1 MGVKISLGKF
11 ISTRRKQ
18 KFMTQEELA
27 NKMHA
32 IAKWETDGG
41 VPDRDNLYRLA
52 EIIGVSVDA
61 MHHIMAGNA
70 SFEEKEIAPP
80 NITQDVIQLLEAY
93 GYEVIRPEEKDD
105 RNRWK
110 KENNCGF
117 IFGYVDWLNNVNNN
131 FVCAFCI
138 CYR

>member
-27 NKMHA
+27 NKMHVSKSA

-93 GYEVIRPEEKDD
+93 GYEEILPEEKM
-105 RNRWK
+105 NIVVK
-110 KENNCGF
+110 IKEEE
-117 IFGYVDWLNNVNNN
+117 
-131 FVCAFCI
+131 
-138 CYR
+138 R

>member
-1 MGVKISLGKF
+1 MYQYDKHLDFHALGREIK
-11 ISTRRKQ
+11 RKREE
-18 KFMTQEELA
+18 KGWTQEELA
-27 NKMHA
+27 NKMHVSKSA

-93 GYEVIRPEEKDD
+93 GYEVIRPEEK
-105 RNRWK
+105 RNIVVK
-110 KENNCGF
+110 IKEEE
-117 IFGYVDWLNNVNNN
+117 
-131 FVCAFCI
+131 
-138 CYR
+138 R

>member
-27 NKMHA
+27 NKMH
-32 IAKWETDGG
+32 
-41 VPDRDNLYRLA
+41 
-52 EIIGVSVDA
+52 
-61 MHHIMAGNA
+61 A

-93 GYEVIRPEEKDD
+93 GYEVIRPEEK
-105 RNRWK
+105 RNIVVK
-110 KENNCGF
+110 IKEEE
-117 IFGYVDWLNNVNNN
+117 
-131 FVCAFCI
+131 
-138 CYR
+138 R

>member
-27 NKMHA
+27 NKMHVSKSA

-52 EIIGVSVDA
+52 EIMDA

-93 GYEVIRPEEKDD
+93 GYEVIRPEEK
-105 RNRWK
+105 RNIVVK
-110 KENNCGF
+110 IKEEE
-117 IFGYVDWLNNVNNN
+117 
-131 FVCAFCI
+131 
-138 CYR
+138 R

>member
-27 NKMHA
+27 NKMHVSKSA
-32 IAKWETDGG
+32 IAKWETD
-41 VPDRDNLYRLA
+41 
-52 EIIGVSVDA
+52 
-61 MHHIMAGNA
+61 GNA

-93 GYEVIRPEEKDD
+93 GYEVIRPEEK
-105 RNRWK
+105 RNIVVK
-110 KENNCGF
+110 IKEEE
-117 IFGYVDWLNNVNNN
+117 
-131 FVCAFCI
+131 
-138 CYR
+138 R

>member
-27 NKMHA
+27 NKMHVSKSA

-52 EIIGVSVDA
+52 EIIGVSVDS
-61 MHHIMAGNA
+61 MHQIIAGNVCVN
-70 SFEEKEIAPP
+70 EEQSVKL
-80 NITQDVIQLLEAY
+80 NINAGCDSIVESY
-93 GYEVIRPEEKDD
+93 GYLVVRPEE
-105 RNRWK
+105 NEGNIVVEI
-110 KENNCGF
+110 KEEE
-117 IFGYVDWLNNVNNN
+117 
-131 FVCAFCI
+131 
-138 CYR
+138 R

>member
-27 NKMHA
+27 NKMHVSKSA

-70 SFEEKEIAPP
+70 SFEEKE

-93 GYEVIRPEEKDD
+93 GYEVIRPEEK
-105 RNRWK
+105 RNIVVK
-110 KENNCGF
+110 IKEEE
-117 IFGYVDWLNNVNNN
+117 
-131 FVCAFCI
+131 
-138 CYR
+138 R